1 MLSFFWFNCSS
12 YTTKNLYKKKFKIQL
27 YMQKNDMDS
36 NESAGAKSET
46 PNHAFAPTMTIRE
59 WGGETTLLIVYAVGF
74 SKLP

>member
-1 MLSFFWFNCSS
+1 LFFIYNKEFIQR
-12 YTTKNLYKKKFKIQL
+12 KRKRFQL